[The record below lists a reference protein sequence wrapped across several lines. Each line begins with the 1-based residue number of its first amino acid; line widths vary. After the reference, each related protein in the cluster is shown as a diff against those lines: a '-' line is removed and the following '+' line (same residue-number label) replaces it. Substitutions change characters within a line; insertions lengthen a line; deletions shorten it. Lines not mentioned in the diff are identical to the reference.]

1 MSIALVIEN
10 EIEALQRIKF
20 VLELGGNKVITAS
33 NSEEGFFAFN
43 KNCNSIDVILV
54 DIEVLLK
61 SDMEMLKR
69 FKKTIPHIGII
80 ILTKHEY
87 LQNAILA
94 VKEGASGYLKKPLNA
109 EDLLV
114 AVKSALIKKN
124 LLLENARMSKE
135 LFEQREY
142 LNGLHDSAVKILLNM
157 LPDKLPTIPGFNF
170 DVKYK
175 SCDAVGGDMYD
186 VSDIGDYICF
196 YVFDVSSHGILAAV
210 ISTIIKSF
218 LKNIEYNYKQGI
230 NKRRFPEIVLDL
242 NLQLF
247 FNTAQNVFAS
257 LFLGFID
264 KNLKKLYTVSA
275 GHITQYVVK
284 SDSSLIPWIPRS
296 YTGRVR
302 GFRLYLQCKPL
313 EPGDK
318 IFLFT
323 DGVIE
328 ASYNNEMFGND
339 NLLKLLKDHCK
350 DPISSSLE
358 RLMESIKY
366 FSKDTF
372 TDDITILGIEIE
384 NKSKPYPLSPLKY
397 FLLGFSYPHLL
408 YC

>member
-69 FKKTIPHIGII
+69 FKKTMPHIGII
-80 ILTKHEY
+80 VLTKHEY
-87 LQNAILA
+87 LQSAILA

-284 SDSSLIPWIPRS
+284 SDSSLTPLDSTGPILGVFEDS
-296 YTGRVR
+296 GYTCSVN
-302 GFRLYLQCKPL
+302 LL

-384 NKSKPYPLSPLKY
+384 K
-397 FLLGFSYPHLL
+397 
-408 YC
+408 